1 MSARSEKEL
10 LEAFKML
17 LVGGNVLT
25 NKEAEAYITIVN
37 TGQATAA
44 DIYHRLRAK
53 VAFRGISKQTIHGLL
68 GDLEQKGFIKSAITS
83 GKRSHSKPYRPTSPE
98 EALSEYFSATEKLKD
113 VTDDIVTLLELKE
126 KQGDSANNQCIWMH
140 EPKRIALREGIKY
153 LKGAQKSILMFCNDY
168 SWIEE
173 PGVTE
178 LLTKKTNEGVGVKIL
193 GGTPVPTLE
202 SALRKFD
209 KVRRETDI
217 PCVPY
222 SIIDDEQLL
231 IFLNEGFDPK
241 LLATKNIYM
250 VERHSA
256 QFRKVWNGHSTEVWK
271 RCLTSI

>member
-10 LEAFKML
+10 LETFKML
-17 LVGGNVLT
+17 LVGGSVLT
-25 NKEAEAYITIVN
+25 NKEAEAYVAIIS
-37 TGQATAA
+37 TGQATAS
-44 DIYHRLRAK
+44 DIYGRLRAK
-53 VAFRGISKQTIHGLL
+53 AEFQRISKQTIHGLL
-68 GDLEQKGFIKSAITS
+68 NDLCQKGFVRSAITS
-83 GKRSHSKPYRPTSPE
+83 GKRSHSKPYKPTSPE
-98 EALSEYFSATEKLKD
+98 DALSEYFSATEKLKD
-113 VTDDIVTLLELKE
+113 VTDDVVTLLELKE
-126 KQGDSANNQCIWMH
+126 KQGDSGKDQCIWMH

-153 LKGAQKSILMFCNDY
+153 LRGAKKSILMFCNDY

-178 LLTKKTNEGVGVKIL
+178 LLTKKTNEGVDVKIL
-193 GGTPVPTLE
+193 GGTPAP
-202 SALRKFD
+202 ALRSVLAEFD
-209 KVRRETDI
+209 KVRRQTGI

-256 QFRKVWNGHSTEVWK
+256 QFRKVWNEHSKEV
-271 RCLTSI
+271 